1 MPPHPQVAAELTG
14 APFRGSAAVRAGLV
28 SWSRLRSGCWRRL
41 LPDVYAAAS
50 LPETVTLRARA
61 AALVLP
67 SGAAVTGSSAAWL
80 HGVDVRTGDEP
91 LEVTLPRGAAHAP
104 HPSLRIRRA
113 LLTAADV
120 TLAQAV
126 PVTTPLRTAFDFA
139 RQPDEVAGMVGLD
152 ALLHAEL
159 VTAGQVLD
167 FAAAHPGWRGV
178 RRVPHRLALSEPATE
193 SPMESKLRLILINGG
208 LPWPQAQLVVRD
220 STGRLVGRL
229 DLGYRRRGWAS
240 STTAADIVT
249 RSPGTTTCAGRTGCG
264 PLAGRYCATPV
275 PRSTAGPTSSAS
287 KLAPYSRRRCK
298 RLEIS
303 AMLSSRVYHRT
314 GYARVLKIGVRRGGS
329 GDVRRGDVG
338 RSGAGGDQALR
349 TAAADCSPR
358 VPIDDSRILNF
369 WILPVTVIG
378 NSSTNCT

>member
-1 MPPHPQVAAELTG
+1 MDKARRRAVVLPGWLPCLLIPRLPPSLTG

-61 AALVLP
+61 AALLLP

-80 HGVDVRTGDEP
+80 HGVDVRTRDEP
-91 LEVTLPRGAAHAP
+91 LDVSLPRGAAHAP

-159 VTAGQVLD
+159 VTAEQVLD

-178 RRVPHRLALSEPATE
+178 RAVGARNRVPD
-193 SPMESKLRLILINGG
+193 GV
-208 LPWPQAQLVVRD
+208 Q
-220 STGRLVGRL
+220 
-229 DLGYRRRGWAS
+229 
-240 STTAADIVT
+240 TAADLDQ
-249 RSPGTTTCAGRTGCG
+249 RRAAAAASTTGR
-264 PLAGRYCATPV
+264 
-275 PRSTAGPTSSAS
+275 PR
-287 KLAPYSRRRCK
+287 PYSRRRRK
-298 RLEIS
+298 RLE
-303 AMLSSRVYHRT
+303 L
-314 GYARVLKIGVRRGGS
+314 RR
-329 GDVRRGDVG
+329 
-338 RSGAGGDQALR
+338 
-349 TAAADCSPR
+349 C
-358 VPIDDSRILNF
+358 
-369 WILPVTVIG
+369 
-378 NSSTNCT
+378 

>member
-1 MPPHPQVAAELTG
+1 MCIRDSPALADVEPTCGSGQLIRTEAQHRRIERPDAAGSALRQEELSASGAAVLWTELGGGPSCCQGGCRASSSQVAAELTG
-14 APFRGSAAVRAGLV
+14 APFRGSAAVRAGMV

-80 HGVDVRTGDEP
+80 HGVDVRAGDEP

-167 FAAAHPGWRGV
+167 FAAAHPGLSLI
-178 RRVPHRLALSEPATE
+178 HISEPT
-193 SPMESKLRLILINGG
+193 RLL
-208 LPWPQAQLVVRD
+208 
-220 STGRLVGRL
+220 S
-229 DLGYRRRGWAS
+229 
-240 STTAADIVT
+240 
-249 RSPGTTTCAGRTGCG
+249 
-264 PLAGRYCATPV
+264 
-275 PRSTAGPTSSAS
+275 
-287 KLAPYSRRRCK
+287 
-298 RLEIS
+298 IS
-303 AMLSSRVYHRT
+303 Y
-314 GYARVLKIGVRRGGS
+314 
-329 GDVRRGDVG
+329 
-338 RSGAGGDQALR
+338 
-349 TAAADCSPR
+349 
-358 VPIDDSRILNF
+358 
-369 WILPVTVIG
+369 
-378 NSSTNCT
+378 

>member
-1 MPPHPQVAAELTG
+1 VPPHPQVAAELTG

-80 HGVDVRTGDEP
+80 HGVDVRTRDEP
-91 LEVTLPRGAAHAP
+91 LDVTLPRGAAHAP

-229 DLGYRRRGWAS
+229 DLGYP
-240 STTAADIVT
+240 AARLGIEYDGGGH
-249 RSPGTTTCAGRTGCG
+249 RD
-264 PLAGRYCATPV
+264 PLAWHNDLRRQNRLRAARWTLLRYTSAEVYGRPDFVCQQVGAV
-275 PRSTAGPTSSAS
+275 
-287 KLAPYSRRRCK
+287 
-298 RLEIS
+298 LE
-303 AMLSSRVYHRT
+303 
-314 GYARVLKIGVRRGGS
+314 
-329 GDVRRGDVG
+329 
-338 RSGAGGDQALR
+338 
-349 TAAADCSPR
+349 AAA
-358 VPIDDSRILNF
+358 
-369 WILPVTVIG
+369 
-378 NSSTNCT
+378 